1 VPLDFEVELIQK
13 LLIVSPQRFSYQFQP
28 RLSDTKY
35 GSNVILFVIME
46 FSERS
51 EFCGD
56 IIHCCSGC
64 FVNKNLSIANKRKNR
79 KNFLKTSKKIIKWY
93 IHKLFLIG
101 IIQS

>member
-1 VPLDFEVELIQK
+1 MPLDFEVELIQK

-28 RLSDTKY
+28 RLSDAKY

-46 FSERS
+46 FSDRS

-64 FVNKNLSIANKRKNR
+64 FVNKNLNISNKRKNR
-79 KNFLKTSKKIIKWY
+79 EKFFETKQKKY
-93 IHKLFLIG
+93 
-101 IIQS
+101 